1 MSAEQTYS
9 FQMLETA
16 TETLRALAHPHRIL
30 IVQML
35 YRNQSMN
42 VTEIYEELQVEQ
54 AVTSH
59 QLRILK
65 DKGIVAVRRDGK
77 NSNYMLTDNI
87 YHHLIETLMKA
98 F

>member
-1 MSAEQTYS
+1 MSAENAYS

-35 YRNQSMN
+35 HRNQAMN
-42 VTEIYEELQVEQ
+42 VTEIYEALQVEQ

-65 DKGIVAVRRDGK
+65 DKGIVTVRRDGK
-77 NSNYMLTDNI
+77 NSNYMLTDKI
-87 YHHLIETLMKA
+87 YYQVVETLMSVI
-98 F
+98 